1 MLSFYIVLS
10 SLPNP
15 PTCEQMNIVVLGPGA
30 IGSLWASHLHTAGH
44 SVSVWSRQTS
54 PMVSI
59 QLEQNQPVS
68 FDNNSYDSLDKAD
81 LILVTLKAPQVAS
94 SLQTLVDNICSETM
108 IVLMHN
114 GMGTAE
120 LVSQLMP
127 NNPLMVAT
135 TTHGALRESQGTVRH
150 TGQGMTE
157 IGGYNDAGK
166 RCSFVAEVFEHSLPQ
181 VKWNPDILSALWNKL
196 AINCAI
202 NPLTAIEQVANGALA
217 EEQYAT
223 TLQSVVEEVAQVM
236 QAEGMSTSS
245 EQLASSVAKVIQAT
259 ASNLSSMNQ
268 DIVHQRQSEIDFITG
283 YLIER
288 AQSHGIATPVNSAL
302 YQAVKNIE
310 QGWNQQ

>member
-1 MLSFYIVLS
+1 MLSLYIVLS

-44 SVSVWSRQTS
+44 SVSVWSRQTAS
-54 PMVSI
+54 KVSV
-59 QLEQNQPVS
+59 QLDQKPPIC
-68 FDNNSYDSLDKAD
+68 FANNCRQSLHQAD
-81 LILVTLKAPQVAS
+81 LILVTLKAPQVMQ
-94 SLQTLVDNICSETM
+94 SLAQLADHIAHETM

-135 TTHGALRESQGTVRH
+135 TTHGALRESLGTVRH
-150 TGQGMTE
+150 TGQGITE
-157 IGGYNDAGK
+157 IGGYNDSGK
-166 RCSFVAEVFEHSLPQ
+166 RCSFVAEVFQHSLPQ

-202 NPLTAIEQVANGALA
+202 NPLTAIEQVANGTLA

-236 QAEGMSTSS
+236 QAEGISTSS

-268 DIVHQRQSEIDFITG
+268 DIFHQRQSEIDFITG
-283 YLIER
+283 YLLEK
-288 AQSHGIATPVNSAL
+288 ALSHGIDTPVNRSL
-302 YQAVKNIE
+302 YDTIKNIE
-310 QGWNQQ
+310 QGWNKQ

>member
-1 MLSFYIVLS
+1 
-10 SLPNP
+10 
-15 PTCEQMNIVVLGPGA
+15 MNIVVLGPGA

-68 FDNNSYDSLDKAD
+68 FDNNSHDCLDKAD

-120 LVSQLMP
+120 QVVKLMP

-135 TTHGALRESQGTVRH
+135 TTHGALRESAVKVCH

-166 RCSFVAEVFEHSLPQ
+166 RCSFVAEVFQHSLPQ
-181 VKWNPDILSALWNKL
+181 VKWNPDIVSALWNKL

-202 NPLTAIEQVANGALA
+202 NPLTAIHQIPNGALTQT
-217 EEQYAT
+217 QYAAT
-223 TLQSVVEEVAQVM
+223 IQSVIDEVTQVMHAEGVNANSRQLANSVAQVI
-236 QAEGMSTSS
+236 E
-245 EQLASSVAKVIQAT
+245 AT
-259 ASNLSSMNQ
+259 ANNLSSMNQ
-268 DIVHQRQSEIDFITG
+268 DIAHQRQSEIDFITG

-288 AQSHGIATPVNSAL
+288 AQSHDIATPVNRTL
-302 YQAVKNIE
+302 YQTVTNIE
-310 QGWNQQ
+310 QGWNQ